1 MTHEIE
7 EINIENLSR
16 QDKVDQYIAR
26 GDYSLGGLYPD
37 QEDQDKIKRGDY
49 VFKLRASIKNKMT
62 KLWSVH
68 SQLLSGRNSTSLEQL
83 RDHQIVALP
92 SHCRALR
99 LARYRVVNQNRMGK
113 YGDYIYKP
121 EFIRK
126 FRNGEILVIDKPI
139 KPLAPADVKE
149 VA

>member
-16 QDKVDQYIAR
+16 QEIVDQYIAR

-37 QEDQDKIKRGDY
+37 QESQDKIKRGDY
-49 VFKLRASIKNKMT
+49 AFKLRPSVKNKMT
-62 KLWSVH
+62 KIFSVH

-83 RDHQIVALP
+83 KDHQIVALP

-99 LARYRVVNQNRMGK
+99 LARYPVVNQNRMGK
-113 YGDYIYKP
+113 YGDYIYEP

-126 FRNGEILVIDKPI
+126 FRNGDILVIDKPI
-139 KPLAPADVKE
+139 KPLAPADEKE

>member
-49 VFKLRASIKNKMT
+49 AFRLRPSVKNKIN
-62 KLWSVH
+62 L
-68 SQLLSGRNSTSLEQL
+68 
-83 RDHQIVALP
+83 
-92 SHCRALR
+92 
-99 LARYRVVNQNRMGK
+99 
-113 YGDYIYKP
+113 
-121 EFIRK
+121 
-126 FRNGEILVIDKPI
+126 
-139 KPLAPADVKE
+139 
-149 VA
+149 